1 MLISWEIGKGTND
14 KKQKIKK
21 RQSWGV
27 VIKDQLEVFKWCLS
41 SVEIGWSYQPLNN
54 YNVYYAEKKKKY
66 KFLLEYFCFWNV
78 GSFRY
83 KKTRTILYS
92 SRLNYLRAKCV
103 YFKKKKKREKLIKKL
118 KKQKRKYFNEKWI
131 GLEGVFRLL
140 WSVMAFEW
148 EHLRYLA
155 LEKNAQ
161 NVPVHDT

>member
-1 MLISWEIGKGTND
+1 MLIAWEIGKGTND

-92 SRLNYLRAKCV
+92 SRLNYLRTKCV
-103 YFKKKKKREKLIKKL
+103 YVKKKKEELIKKL
-118 KKQKRKYFNEKWI
+118 KKKNISTRNEW
-131 GLEGVFRLL
+131 GWRVSSGFSGVSWLSNETICVI
-140 WSVMAFEW
+140 W
-148 EHLRYLA
+148 H
-155 LEKNAQ
+155 
-161 NVPVHDT
+161 